1 MKIRQAIKHV
11 LFASTTVGAFALLAP
26 WNWIAPP
33 PEAAPVPRI
42 IYPTFHLRPQED
54 PSRNSIYDPVLQSS
68 RPIDDAMA
76 PLQRDVGLY
85 LVPGD
90 PLPWN
95 DQYMG
100 RKVRVYN
107 HTGETV
113 TIPTIDYMLYAIPEA
128 MDSEGRWRALE
139 SYNNGFCNFSY
150 FGVNLE
156 PQHYWEFVVPIYS
169 GSFRTKMRYV
179 LSLGG
184 DKVAYSEQFDG
195 AVATELLG
203 TAWGVEGKR
212 PEPILGS
219 VMPGTTQPLSG
230 GK

>member
-1 MKIRQAIKHV
+1 MKVRQAIKHL
-11 LFASTTVGAFALLAP
+11 LFASSAVAAFALLTP
-26 WNWIAPP
+26 WKWIAPP
-33 PEAAPVPRI
+33 PEPPRVQRLI
-42 IYPTFHLRPQED
+42 DPTFHLRPYKD
-54 PSRNSIYDPVLQSS
+54 PYRNDILDSVLQASK
-68 RPIDDAMA
+68 PIDATMA
-76 PLQRDVGLY
+76 PLQRDVGIY
-85 LVPGD
+85 LVPGP

-107 HTGETV
+107 NAGETKA
-113 TIPTIDYMLYAIPEA
+113 IPTIDCVLYAIPEA

-139 SYNNGFCNFSY
+139 SYINGFCNFSY

-184 DKVAYSEQFDG
+184 DKVAYSEEFDG
-195 AVATELLG
+195 SVAPELLG

-212 PEPILGS
+212 PEPILGY
-219 VMPGTTQPLSG
+219 VMPGTTQPL
-230 GK
+230 